1 MGWDGGLRGRG
12 IVERS
17 GHGGYEGGVPVEA
30 GVQMAL
36 EGESWSVVV
45 NGGWAKEGGGG
56 GGGSRHLGKSCS

>member
-1 MGWDGGLRGRG
+1 MGWDGGSRGRG

-30 GVQMAL
+30 GIQMAL

-45 NGGWAKEGGGG
+45 IGGWAEGGGV
-56 GGGSRHLGKSCS
+56 SRHLGKSYS